1 MRSASKLAACA
12 LALLGSGAAFAAES
26 EDDTA
31 LSPQLVT
38 SLQQYL
44 AALVSARS
52 DVIDLKYIEP
62 DDNGDN
68 AGWGVNYTWNASK
81 DSAHLAP
88 DARNH
93 FVLRKLTYDLDIR
106 GSYAFADTTNNADL
120 STIKA
125 AVRMERGDFGKLNVK
140 KAVGDAFQRC
150 LLDVAEAGDS
160 AEARRERDA
169 QIDKCVVDSGVDA
182 MVRNEDS
189 ASYYWLDFHGG
200 VEGNQDYSD
209 SRTLFG
215 LSGAYAF
222 QPDRALQRFNVLDLP
237 FRLLRDSFSTGQ
249 SAYTAPFPSL
259 LLSVER
265 LDAGDDDVRT
275 ALTTKDTYTRANA
288 EIAFNTIV
296 ASINQQVV
304 RFTVSYRYFYEFSAP
319 QAIKD
324 AGLDRFDYLNAQLR
338 FPAKMLPLV
347 ESDDFEL
354 YVAYTTG
361 QLPFD
366 QGSDKALE
374 VGFSTN
380 FKWIAGVLAQ

>member
-1 MRSASKLAACA
+1 
-12 LALLGSGAAFAAES
+12 
-26 EDDTA
+26 
-31 LSPQLVT
+31 
-38 SLQQYL
+38 
-44 AALVSARS
+44 
-52 DVIDLKYIEP
+52 
-62 DDNGDN
+62 
-68 AGWGVNYTWNASK
+68 
-81 DSAHLAP
+81 
-88 DARNH
+88 
-93 FVLRKLTYDLDIR
+93 
-106 GSYAFADTTNNADL
+106 
-120 STIKA
+120 
-125 AVRMERGDFGKLNVK
+125 MERGDFGKLNVK

-150 LLDVAEAGDS
+150 LLDVPEASDS

-222 QPDRALQRFNVLDLP
+222 QPDRDLQRFNVLDLP

-265 LDAGDDDVRT
+265 LDASDDDARK
-275 ALTTKDTYTRANA
+275 ALTTKDTYTRANT

-319 QAIKD
+319 QGIKD